1 MLFRS
6 AEARRLRGITGPVS
20 TILTVQPGYETAIE
34 TALGFAL
41 QNIVVEDETAAK
53 AAMAYLKETK
63 GGRATFLPLDTVRP
77 ASFDARS
84 LPQEAVCASSL
95 VQAEARYANIVSNL
109 LGRIVV
115 VDDINTASRVARALG
130 YRNRV
135 VTRDGQVINA
145 GGSFTGGS
153 VSRSAGLFSRRQE
166 LEELRKKLAGLEQQR
181 ADAAK
186 RTQADRKSTRL
197 NSSHRSLSRMPSSA

>member
-1 MLFRS
+1 MDGFQGS
-6 AEARRLRGITGPVS
+6 VKSVMKAAEARRLRGITGPVS

-77 ASFDARS
+77 AGFDARS

-130 YRNRV
+130 LPQPR
-135 VTRDGQVINA
+135 GHA
-145 GGSFTGGS
+145 G
-153 VSRSAGLFSRRQE
+153 RAGHQRGRLVHRRQRVA
-166 LEELRKKLAGLEQQR
+166 LGRAVQPQAGAGR
-181 ADAAK
+181 ASQKAG
-186 RTQADRKSTRL
+186 R
-197 NSSHRSLSRMPSSA
+197 P